1 MEGVLRKHRIAS
13 ILLFVFVAGM
23 VIAIIWYPDLFRASK
38 SNPRVTASSSNG
50 VAPYVQPVLITQT
63 EEGNTPSS
71 SLHSRPPP
79 TINSQPPILNKPVS
93 APRESVNAHYP
104 GTTLEKEWIIIE
116 DGPTGLTVVS
126 CYFKQALM

>member
-1 MEGVLRKHRIAS
+1 MEGVLRKRLAS

-23 VIAIIWYPDLFRASK
+23 VITIIWYPDLFRASK
-38 SNPRVTASSSNG
+38 INPRVTASSSNG

-79 TINSQPPILNKPVS
+79 TINTQPPILNKPVS